1 MEDIPLNIEDM
12 IVAVGHYLYST
23 DSSITDVAT
32 AFLKDL
38 RLLVDAE
45 LERREATIH

>member
-1 MEDIPLNIEDM
+1 MEDVPLNIEDM
-12 IVAVGHYLYST
+12 IVAVGHYLYSA
-23 DSSITDVAT
+23 DGSITNVT
-32 AFLKDL
+32 TVFLKDL